1 MEFGIVTALL
11 VITIYIL
18 VVALLWKTG
27 VLDRLHIAAA
37 GPLLMIKTRRGLA
50 ALDRLARH
58 RRLFRWFGNLSLGLV
73 LFFMGLLTIVL
84 LWEVPYALRIPA
96 SVAPG
101 PEMILGIPGINPLIP
116 LGYGIV
122 ALIIAIFIHEFSHG
136 ILTRVAQVKV
146 KSVGVLLFVVPI
158 GAFVEPEEKELLALN
173 RRDRAR
179 MYSTGPASNIIMAF
193 ACAAIFSWG
202 FMGSV
207 EPVEDGVVVTS
218 VVKDYPA
225 GEAGLQPWS
234 LITGMDIPNG
244 TGLDPRIRNKE
255 DFTAIMDRTSAGD
268 NVTIRFIH
276 KGTRYTRTAVLA
288 DKYEYY
294 QKYDNA
300 SNSPQNRGK
309 GFLGVGTMSADVL
322 STTLARPMN
331 YDSFQG
337 FVSGVAYYVSLPFFR
352 LLPLESPV
360 TELYTVHGPLSALP
374 APAFWMLANTFYWL
388 FWLNLMVGA
397 TNSLPIPK
405 LDGGMVFKD
414 GMESLLRRLRPMW
427 TLEKVEKRALLIY
440 RAMGLLVVFLIA
452 WQFIG
457 PRVGA
462 LL

>member
-1 MEFGIVTALL
+1 
-11 VITIYIL
+11 
-18 VVALLWKTG
+18 
-27 VLDRLHIAAA
+27 
-37 GPLLMIKTRRGLA
+37 
-50 ALDRLARH
+50 
-58 RRLFRWFGNLSLGLV
+58 
-73 LFFMGLLTIVL
+73 
-84 LWEVPYALRIPA
+84 
-96 SVAPG
+96 
-101 PEMILGIPGINPLIP
+101 
-116 LGYGIV
+116 
-122 ALIIAIFIHEFSHG
+122 
-136 ILTRVAQVKV
+136 
-146 KSVGVLLFVVPI
+146 
-158 GAFVEPEEKELLALN
+158 
-173 RRDRAR
+173 
-179 MYSTGPASNIIMAF
+179 
-193 ACAAIFSWG
+193 
-202 FMGSV
+202 MGSV

-225 GEAGLQPWS
+225 GEAGLEPWS

-244 TGLDPRIRNKE
+244 TGVDPTIRNKE
-255 DFTAIMDRTSAGD
+255 DFSAIMDRTSAGD
-268 NVTIRFIH
+268 NVTIHFIY
-276 KGTRYTRTAVLA
+276 KGARYTRTAVLA

-300 SNSPQNRGK
+300 SNSADNRGK

-331 YDSFQG
+331 YDSFEH
-337 FVSGVAYYVSLPFFR
+337 FVAGVAYYVSLPFFR

-360 TELYTVHGPLSALP
+360 TELYTISGPLSALP

-427 TLEKVEKRALLIY
+427 TKELIERRALLVY
-440 RAMGLLVVFLIA
+440 RVIGLLVVFLIA

-462 LL
+462 LI

>member
-1 MEFGIVTALL
+1 MELGLITALL
-11 VITIYIL
+11 VIAIYIL

-27 VLDRLHIAAA
+27 MLDRFHIAAA
-37 GPLLMIKTRRGLA
+37 GPLLMIKTRRGVA

-58 RRLFRWFGNLSLGLV
+58 RRFFRWFGNLSLGLV

-84 LWEVPYALRIPA
+84 IWEVPYALRIPA
-96 SVAPG
+96 SAAPG
-101 PEMILGIPGINPLIP
+101 PEMILGLPGINPLIP

-122 ALIIAIFIHEFSHG
+122 ALIIAIFIHEFAHG
-136 ILTRVAQVKV
+136 ILTRVAGVAV
-146 KSVGVLLFVVPI
+146 KSMGVLLFVVPI
-158 GAFVEPEEKELLALN
+158 GAFVEPEEKELLALK

-218 VVKDYPA
+218 VVNDYPA
-225 GEAGLQPWS
+225 GESGLQPWA
-234 LITGMDIPNG
+234 LITEIALPNG
-244 TGLDPRIRNKE
+244 TGLDPKVRNKD
-255 DFTAIMDRTSAGD
+255 DFTSLMDRTSAGD
-268 NVTIRFIH
+268 NVTISYLY
-276 KGTRYTRTAVLA
+276 KGNRRTTTAVLA

-300 SNSPQNRGK
+300 SNSPDYRGK

-322 STTLARPMN
+322 SRTLARPMN
-331 YDSFQG
+331 YDSFQD
-337 FVSGVAYYVSLPFFR
+337 FVWGVAYYISLPFFR
-352 LLPLESPV
+352 LVPLESPV
-360 TELYTVHGPLSALP
+360 TELYTIQGPLAALP

-414 GMESLLRRLRPMW
+414 GLESLLRRLRPAW
-427 TLEKVEKRALLIY
+427 TADTVARRATTIYRLTGLLII
-440 RAMGLLVVFLIA
+440 FLIA

-462 LL
+462 LI